1 MANVRTMW
9 NKLSLKRKIIV
20 MTLYAIILT
29 VCILF
34 FSMIVYNSVLDDYEK
49 NMTQSLICYELQ
61 EALQEET
68 TEFLSYTRERSAQN
82 EEEMQQAFENTE
94 RIIENLP
101 FNYEE
106 IGEERYAIT
115 WNIRNG
121 YAGYKAHRDSFFWLN
136 QDSEKYVDE
145 LYRIIEMQEDMS
157 EYALRLVAA
166 TLDQGNTIYEKQA
179 LFLNGLPWIMV
190 TFSAVM
196 MISIFLYF
204 YRFARNL
211 VEPMVAMAEDSR
223 KMAEQ
228 EFQTPKLETDREDEI
243 GELIQAFNVMKSAT
257 GDYIHAIERLH
268 EEEMKNVEK
277 EKRLE
282 DARLEVLKSQVNPH
296 FLFNT
301 LNMISCMAKIEEAD
315 MTDKM
320 IISLS
325 NLFRYNL
332 RTVEQEVYLE
342 QELEV
347 VDDYIYIQQ
356 MRFDN
361 RIQYRKRIQVD
372 EKVVKIPSFTL
383 QPIVENAF
391 IHGLSSM
398 EQGGKV
404 ELHVW
409 MEDMDLIVSI
419 IDNGAGMSRE
429 RLEKVR
435 QDLELGEDLTRG
447 IGIGNISRRI
457 HMLYE
462 TGKFEIDSKE
472 NQGTVV
478 KITIPQEVVKGEVEH
493 VQSVGSR

>member
-1 MANVRTMW
+1 MILTIGGEAMANVRTMW

-34 FSMIVYNSVLDDYEK
+34 FSMIVYNSVLDDYKK

-115 WNIRNG
+115 WNIQNG
-121 YAGYKAHRDSFFWLN
+121 YAGYKEHRDSFFWLN

-228 EFQTPKLETDREDEI
+228 EFQTPELETDREDEI
-243 GELIQAFNVMKSAT
+243 GELIQAFN
-257 GDYIHAIERLH
+257 I
-268 EEEMKNVEK
+268 
-277 EKRLE
+277 
-282 DARLEVLKSQVNPH
+282 
-296 FLFNT
+296 
-301 LNMISCMAKIEEAD
+301 
-315 MTDKM
+315 
-320 IISLS
+320 
-325 NLFRYNL
+325 
-332 RTVEQEVYLE
+332 
-342 QELEV
+342 
-347 VDDYIYIQQ
+347 
-356 MRFDN
+356 
-361 RIQYRKRIQVD
+361 
-372 EKVVKIPSFTL
+372 
-383 QPIVENAF
+383 
-391 IHGLSSM
+391 
-398 EQGGKV
+398 
-404 ELHVW
+404 
-409 MEDMDLIVSI
+409 
-419 IDNGAGMSRE
+419 
-429 RLEKVR
+429 
-435 QDLELGEDLTRG
+435 
-447 IGIGNISRRI
+447 
-457 HMLYE
+457 
-462 TGKFEIDSKE
+462 
-472 NQGTVV
+472 
-478 KITIPQEVVKGEVEH
+478 VKGY
-493 VQSVGSR
+493 R

>member
-1 MANVRTMW
+1 M
-9 NKLSLKRKIIV
+9 
-20 MTLYAIILT
+20 
-29 VCILF
+29 
-34 FSMIVYNSVLDDYEK
+34 
-49 NMTQSLICYELQ
+49 
-61 EALQEET
+61 
-68 TEFLSYTRERSAQN
+68 
-82 EEEMQQAFENTE
+82 
-94 RIIENLP
+94 
-101 FNYEE
+101 
-106 IGEERYAIT
+106 
-115 WNIRNG
+115 
-121 YAGYKAHRDSFFWLN
+121 
-136 QDSEKYVDE
+136 
-145 LYRIIEMQEDMS
+145 
-157 EYALRLVAA
+157 
-166 TLDQGNTIYEKQA
+166 
-179 LFLNGLPWIMV
+179 
-190 TFSAVM
+190 
-196 MISIFLYF
+196 
-204 YRFARNL
+204 
-211 VEPMVAMAEDSR
+211 
-223 KMAEQ
+223 
-228 EFQTPKLETDREDEI
+228 
-243 GELIQAFNVMKSAT
+243 
-257 GDYIHAIERLH
+257 
-268 EEEMKNVEK
+268 
-277 EKRLE
+277 
-282 DARLEVLKSQVNPH
+282 
-296 FLFNT
+296 
-301 LNMISCMAKIEEAD
+301 
-315 MTDKM
+315 
-320 IISLS
+320 
-325 NLFRYNL
+325 